1 MEKYERESC
10 HALLEFIYVKKPH
23 KFSLQYPQYNT
34 VYQIYIFTNAI
45 DCSLDVDSTTIFQLA
60 T

>member
-1 MEKYERESC
+1 MEKYECESC

-45 DCSLDVDSTTIFQLA
+45 DCSLDVDSTTIF
-60 T
+60 